1 MGRKSITDVIR
12 EIKTLLEKE
21 DELSVRQISLRL
33 KSQWRTINKAI
44 DTMKLLGYVKE
55 RMNKDT
61 KRTERLISL
70 NK

>member
-21 DELSVRQISLRL
+21 GELSVRQISLRL
-33 KSQWRTINKAI
+33 KSQWRTIDKAI

-55 RMNKDT
+55 RMNKNT
-61 KRTERLISL
+61 KRLERLISL
-70 NK
+70 KK

>member
-33 KSQWRTINKAI
+33 KSQWRTIDKAI

-61 KRTERLISL
+61 KRAERLISL
-70 NK
+70 KK

>member
-21 DELSVRQISLRL
+21 NELSVRQISLRL
-33 KSQWRTINKAI
+33 KSQWRTIDKAI

>member
-33 KSQWRTINKAI
+33 KSQWRTIDKAI

-55 RMNKDT
+55 RMNQNT

-70 NK
+70 KK

>member
-21 DELSVRQISLRL
+21 NELSVRQISLRL
-33 KSQWRTINKAI
+33 KSQWRTIDKAI

-70 NK
+70 KK

>member
-33 KSQWRTINKAI
+33 KSQWRTIDKAI

>member
-33 KSQWRTINKAI
+33 KSQWRTIDKAI

-70 NK
+70 KK

>member
-33 KSQWRTINKAI
+33 KSQWRTIDKAI
-44 DTMKLLGYVKE
+44 DIMKLLGHVKE

-70 NK
+70 KK

>member
-12 EIKTLLEKE
+12 EIKTLLEKG

-33 KSQWRTINKAI
+33 KSQWRTINKTI
-44 DTMKLLGYVKE
+44 GTMKLLGYVKE

-70 NK
+70 KK

>member
-12 EIKTLLEKE
+12 EVKTLLEKE
-21 DELSVRQISLRL
+21 SELSVRQISLRL
-33 KSQWRTINKAI
+33 KSQWRTIDKAI

-70 NK
+70 KK